1 MVSIL
6 NFEFRIFQMDAPKKA
21 KSSDSESEIVIIK
34 SGFSSGIQ
42 IESPGKL
49 ANVVCGSAHKEPAV
63 DNLNFRT

>member
-42 IESPGKL
+42 IESP
-49 ANVVCGSAHKEPAV
+49 E
-63 DNLNFRT
+63 NLRTLFAGVRIKSQRLTI